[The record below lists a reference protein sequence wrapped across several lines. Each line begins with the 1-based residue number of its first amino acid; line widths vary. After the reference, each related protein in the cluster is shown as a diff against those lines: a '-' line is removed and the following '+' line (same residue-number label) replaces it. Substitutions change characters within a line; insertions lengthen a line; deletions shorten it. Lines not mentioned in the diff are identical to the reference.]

1 MKLKGELK
9 LHPRETAVVVIDLQ
23 NGCCSP
29 EGLLAKVTKQDTS
42 LIDAM
47 VQILPDFLD
56 KMRNRGVAVI
66 WVRTDQS
73 REGMLNNVLE
83 AETLVF
89 GEFFDTCKKGTWG
102 HDYFGPRPEKQEKEF
117 IKRHP
122 SVFQNQEFEDY
133 LNERGITTLLFAGVF
148 TSRCVFCSL
157 AGASERGYR
166 SILVKDMT
174 ANWVEK
180 EYETNAVESIIHGML
195 GFVLDSLDIIELMQW
210 K

>member
-1 MKLKGELK
+1 MELKGELK
-9 LHPRETAVVVIDLQ
+9 LHSRETAVVVIDLQ

-42 LIDAM
+42 LIETM
-47 VQILPDFLD
+47 VQILPDFLNR
-56 KMRNRGVAVI
+56 MRDQEVEII
-66 WVRTDQS
+66 WVRTDQY
-73 REGMLNNVLE
+73 RESVLNNVLE

-102 HDYFGPRPEKQEKEF
+102 YDYFGPLPEKQEKEF
-117 IKRHP
+117 VKLHP
-122 SVFQNQEFEDY
+122 SIFQNREFENY
-133 LNERGITTLLFAGVF
+133 LNEKGITTLLFVGVF

-195 GFVLDSLDIIELMQW
+195 GFVLDSLDIIELIQR